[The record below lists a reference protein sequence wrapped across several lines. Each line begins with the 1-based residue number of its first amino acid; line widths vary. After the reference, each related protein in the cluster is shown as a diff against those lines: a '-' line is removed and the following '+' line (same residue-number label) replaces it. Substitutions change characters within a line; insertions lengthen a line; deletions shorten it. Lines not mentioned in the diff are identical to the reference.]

1 MSKLQND
8 RTPFWGSK
16 LSPELKYLQTI
27 ITNKNDSVKLDRNS
41 FRELLKSI
49 FAFLINYIL
58 IFNNKC
64 GLF

>member
-1 MSKLQND
+1 MSKLQHD

-49 FAFLINYIL
+49 FAFL
-58 IFNNKC
+58 K
-64 GLF
+64 